1 MDYYFPSCKF
11 TAAFPAVSQR
21 VRDYVQSRGM
31 EVLGCCRT
39 DNQIPRPGDRALC
52 VCTNCRLILSE
63 VCRGKTGSILEYI
76 DADPD
81 FPLPDLTGRTFVI
94 QHCAKADDALKRTVC
109 RLVERTGA
117 AFSVGA
123 VEDYCGVNF
132 MRPMA
137 RRNLDIA
144 PKTFAELNERVVPLS
159 PEEQWDKVEE
169 MIRQYPAGEAVAY
182 CNSCCAVLK
191 QHGVKALHL
200 MELLFP

>member
-1 MDYYFPSCKF
+1 MDHYFPSCKF

-21 VRDYVQSRGM
+21 VRDYAQSRGM

-39 DNQIPRPGDRALC
+39 DNQIPGPEDRALC

-63 VCRGKTGSILEYI
+63 VSRGETRSILEYI

-94 QHCAKADDALKRTVC
+94 QHCAKADSALKRAVC

-117 AFSVGA
+117 EFAVGT

-132 MRPMA
+132 MQPMTRA
-137 RRNLDIA
+137 NLDIA
-144 PKTFAELNERVVPLS
+144 PRTFAELDRKVTLLS
-159 PEEQWDKVEE
+159 REEQWDRVEE
-169 MIRQYPAGEAVAY
+169 MIRQYPGGEVVAY